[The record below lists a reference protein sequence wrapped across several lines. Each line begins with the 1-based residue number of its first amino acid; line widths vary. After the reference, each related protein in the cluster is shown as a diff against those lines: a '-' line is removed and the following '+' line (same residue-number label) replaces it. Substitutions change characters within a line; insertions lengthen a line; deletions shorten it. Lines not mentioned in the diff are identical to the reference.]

1 MTESIF
7 REFIAKYL
15 RPTVAKIYE
24 LINNRPADAQRPL
37 LYKEMLIEE
46 HTSKDTWDS
55 TNISR
60 SVVAAD
66 VVAMD
71 SSLPLKKRGSFSRA
85 TGRIPKLGMKYKKL
99 ESDIKDIQVAMATGA
114 SEAQTVGKLMN
125 DVDSAI
131 KGMEIAKEYM
141 FLQALSTGV
150 TLVKDE
156 DSDGK
161 GIRVDFG
168 YLESNTYTVGKK
180 WSEAGAT
187 PISDL
192 QVALEGAE
200 EIGVKPSL
208 MLLSRKA
215 FKRMRTSVEGKQ
227 LGARY
232 QSMVITDPANLPDPS
247 NSVFLE
253 ALKDE
258 LSVDVRVVDSVIP
271 IQKPDGT
278 TTNVRPWE
286 EANVVFVPSNIVGR
300 LVYGDCVEATN
311 PNKAVEYAKG
321 EQGTLISIYHLSE
334 PSFAEI
340 TAVQA
345 HAIPVIDGGHQVIVV
360 ETETVTAGSKKE
372 TKAKK
377 ERA

>member
-7 REFIAKYL
+7 REYVAKYL
-15 RPTVAKIYE
+15 RNTAAKIYE
-24 LINNRPADAQRPL
+24 LINNRPADAQIPL
-37 LYKEMLIEE
+37 LYKGMLVSE

-55 TNISR
+55 INISR

-71 SSLPLKKRGSFSRA
+71 SQLPLKSRGSFSKA
-85 TGRIPKLGMKYKKL
+85 SGKIPKLGMKRIKK
-99 ESDIKDIQVAMATGA
+99 ESDIKDIQVAMATGG
-114 SEAQTVGKLMN
+114 SEAETVGKLMN

-131 KGMEIAKEYM
+131 KGMEYAKEIM
-141 FLQALSTGV
+141 FLQALSTGM

-161 GIRVDFG
+161 GIRIDFG
-168 YLESNTYTVGKK
+168 YLDSNTYTVGKK

-192 QVALEGAE
+192 QVALDGAE
-200 EIGVKPSL
+200 AIGVKPSL
-208 MLLSRKA
+208 MILSKKA
-215 FKRMRTSVEGKQ
+215 FRRIRTSVEGKQ
-227 LGARY
+227 LAASY
-232 QSMVITDPANLPDPS
+232 KDMVITDLANLPTPS
-247 NSVFLE
+247 NSLLLE
-253 ALKDE
+253 AIKDE
-258 LSVDVRVVDSVIP
+258 FSVDVLVVDSVIP
-271 IQKPDGT
+271 IEKPDGT
-278 TTNVRPWE
+278 QSNIRPWE

-300 LVYGDCVEATN
+300 LVYGDCVEASH
-311 PNKAVEYAKG
+311 PNKAVEYANG
-321 EQGTLISIYHLSE
+321 DHGTLLSVYHNVD
-334 PSFAEI
+334 PFAEV

-345 HAIPVIDGGHQVIVV
+345 HAIPVIDGGHQIILV